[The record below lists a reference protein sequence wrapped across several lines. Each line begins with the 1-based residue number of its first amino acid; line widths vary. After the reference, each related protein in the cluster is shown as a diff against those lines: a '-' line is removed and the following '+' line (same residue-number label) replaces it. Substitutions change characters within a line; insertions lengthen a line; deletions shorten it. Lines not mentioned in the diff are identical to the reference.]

1 MGHSFEKSRGKNAKN
16 GQKSPK
22 NSENPEK
29 LSLFA

>member
-1 MGHSFEKSRGKNAKN
+1 MGRTFEKTRVKSVKK
-16 GQKSPK
+16 GQYCPK